1 MCANL
6 SQVPSLPKT
15 LTAVTAIA
23 GATIGAALAYPPSRK
38 QVMRTARAAI
48 DEVLL
53 RVDSPWSQ
61 DLLLV
66 TTEGHRSHLPRTSVL
81 ARVEFEGEVFVVP
94 WDRDAGWLRNVAAN
108 PDVVVDDR
116 VKVRRARA
124 EVVDGAIAEA
134 VRAAFLERFV
144 PEMLRG
150 RLAGKGGPL
159 GPGLPAVRLVSP

>member
-6 SQVPSLPKT
+6 SHVPSVPKT
-15 LTAVTAIA
+15 LTAIA

-38 QVMRTARAAI
+38 QVMRTARAAL

-53 RVDSPWSQ
+53 RVDSPWSK

-81 ARVEFEGEVFVVP
+81 SRVELDGEIYVVP
-94 WDRDAGWLRNVAAN
+94 WDRGAGWLRNVAAN

-124 EVVDGAIAEA
+124 EVIDGATAEA
-134 VRAAFLERFV
+134 VRRAFVERFV
-144 PEMLRG
+144 PERLRG
-150 RLAGKGGPL
+150 PLTGERGPL
-159 GPGLPAVRLVSP
+159 GPGLPAVRLVSA

>member
-6 SQVPSLPKT
+6 SHVPSLPKT
-15 LTAVTAIA
+15 LTAIA

-38 QVMRTARAAI
+38 QVMRTARAAL

-53 RVDSPWSQ
+53 RVDSPWSP

-81 ARVEFEGEVFVVP
+81 SRVELDGETFVVP
-94 WDRDAGWLRNVAAN
+94 WDRDAGWLRNVASN

-116 VKVRRARA
+116 VTVRRARA
-124 EVVDGAIAEA
+124 EVVDGATAEA

-144 PEMLRG
+144 PEVLRG
-150 RLAGKGGPL
+150 RLAGEGGPL
-159 GPGLPAVRLVSP
+159 GPGLPAVRLVTS

>member
-1 MCANL
+1 M
-6 SQVPSLPKT
+6 PKT

-38 QVMRTARAAI
+38 QLMRTARAAL
-48 DEVLL
+48 DGVLL

-81 ARVEFEGEVFVVP
+81 SRVELDGETFVVP
-94 WDRDAGWLRNVAAN
+94 WDRAAGWLRNVASN

-144 PEMLRG
+144 PELMRG

-159 GPGLPAVRLVSP
+159 GPGLPAVRLVIS